1 MSNEGQV
8 SPVKIVRT
16 SEGLRD
22 QLFDTLE
29 GLNAG
34 TWTVGVCV
42 SGNAMGLSLA
52 DWQALLPNEQAARR
66 EVASAKLK
74 RAGAHY
80 VVDSVAD
87 LLPVLDDIQQRLARG
102 EGVGECRVP
111 MAA

>member
-34 TWTVGVCV
+34 TKT
-42 SGNAMGLSLA
+42 AQEA
-52 DWQALLPNEQAARR
+52 QAICKIAAQIINSVNTEIEFYKQIARHQQAGEPAVKTILQLGTRP
-66 EVASAKLK
+66 E
-74 RAGAHY
+74 GA
-80 VVDSVAD
+80 
-87 LLPVLDDIQQRLARG
+87 
-102 EGVGECRVP
+102 E
-111 MAA
+111 